1 MTGARYYPDE
11 PAAEFPRPPRTIED
25 ATGRQFALRAVAWDE
40 EMAGLVDMYD
50 AFESADRAQGIPP
63 VGRDPIRRW
72 LTDLESGYDVA
83 AWHDDRAVGHATLV
97 PDNADGYELAIFVLH
112 EYQGAG
118 IGSAVLE
125 TLLGLGQ
132 SEGVEQ
138 VWLTVERWN
147 RPAIHI
153 YEEAGF
159 ETTNAASFELEMSI
173 RL

>member
-1 MTGARYYPDE
+1 MTGARFYPDE
-11 PAAEFPRPPRTIED
+11 PAGNFPRPPRTCED
-25 ATGRQFALRAVAWDE
+25 AEGREIELRAVVWDE
-40 EMAGLVDMYD
+40 EMAPLVAMYD

-63 VGRDPIRRW
+63 VGTDAIRRW
-72 LTDLESGYDVA
+72 LTELEPGYDVA
-83 AWHDDRAVGHATLV
+83 AWHDGGAVGHATLV
-97 PDNADGYELAIFVLH
+97 PDDADGYELAIFVLH

-118 IGSAVLE
+118 IGTVVLE

-132 SEGVEQ
+132 SDGVEQ

-153 YEEAGF
+153 YEAGGF
-159 ETTNAASFELEMSI
+159 ETTNAARFELEMSI

>member
-1 MTGARYYPDE
+1 MTGARFYPDE
-11 PAAEFPRPPRTIED
+11 PAGEFPRPPRTIED
-25 ATGRQFALRAVAWDE
+25 GTGRAIDLRAVAWDE
-40 EMAGLVDMYD
+40 EVDALVEMYE

-63 VGRDPIRRW
+63 VGTDQIRRW
-72 LTDLESGYDVA
+72 LTDLEEGYDVV
-83 AWHDDRAVGHATLV
+83 AWHEEKAVGHATLV
-97 PDNADGYELAIFVLH
+97 PDDADGYELAIFVLH

-118 IGSAVLE
+118 IGTAVLE

-132 SEGVEQ
+132 SDGVEQ

-153 YEEAGF
+153 YETVGF

-173 RL
+173 HL